1 MIGVPNRLM
10 YLWKRR
16 TNESQIFTAIRLT
29 PEAGVQSM
37 ASEVRGYTNKN
48 TQNVSVILKKINQ
61 F

>member
-16 TNESQIFTAIRLT
+16 GDESLIFTAIRLT
-29 PEAGVQSM
+29 PEAGLQSM
-37 ASEVRGYTNKN
+37 ASELRGYTNKN